1 LISLSRFNHYIFITD
16 FWFEFRMESVTL
28 RSKGQEIQT
37 KSDDHLWNCPYLPP
51 TFHTVAGSLTSDP
64 LICLLHVPPVFHE
77 ALGEALDRLGEMLAS
92 NLILSIHI
100 RDDWV
105 REEGVHE
112 PRLSI
117 AFTMTGPPMTEAVR
131 SMVQD
136 AIRTTLNNPRT
147 SHSPSPKFHATPVT
161 MENVVPN

>member
-1 LISLSRFNHYIFITD
+1 
-16 FWFEFRMESVTL
+16 MESVTL

-117 AFTMTGPPMTEAVR
+117 AFTMTGPPMTEEAVR

-136 AIRTTLNNPRT
+136 AIRTTLNNPRAT
-147 SHSPSPKFHATPVT
+147 VLLPNSTPHPLPWRMWSPTEKMF
-161 MENVVPN
+161 E